1 MIFLSDMPVRTPQ
14 TMLTRIVVSLAC
26 VLLVA
31 GCGKQ
36 SDKSFDKEL
45 REYLLAHPEVIQEA
59 AIKLKQKQAAAA
71 AGVMKNAQERLERDP
86 RDFVANPN
94 GAITVVQF
102 FDYRCTYCQAVAPEV
117 LKLIANTPDVRVV
130 FKEHPVFGSVSD
142 SAARVALTPQGKSK
156 GLELYQALMG
166 QRKLTEARL
175 DTVIRSVGLN
185 PQEVRAAARDPAIT
199 QQILDTRTLAQ
210 EINIT
215 GTPTFLVA
223 GQVIQGAD
231 MDKLDAAI
239 KRARSVPYEPLA
251 STPLHR

>member
-1 MIFLSDMPVRTPQ
+1 MI
-14 TMLTRIVVSLAC
+14 TRIVASLAC
-26 VLLVA
+26 LLLAA
-31 GCGKQ
+31 GCSRQ
-36 SDKSFDKEL
+36 EDKAFEQEM

-59 AIKLKQKQAAAA
+59 AIKLRQKQAAASA
-71 AGVMKNAQERLERDP
+71 NVLKSAQDRLERDP
-86 RDFVANPN
+86 RDFVANPD

-102 FDYRCTYCQAVAPEV
+102 YDYRCTYCQAVAPEV

-142 SAARVALTPQGKSK
+142 AAAKVALTPQGQSK
-156 GLELYQALMG
+156 GLELYRALMS
-166 QRKLTEARL
+166 QKKLTDARL
-175 DTVIRSVGLN
+175 DTVIRGVGLN
-185 PQEVRAAARDPAIT
+185 APEVRAAARDPAIA
-199 QQILDTRTLAQ
+199 QHILDTRTLAQ

-239 KRARSVPYEPLA
+239 KRARSVSYEPLA
-251 STPLHR
+251 STHR

>member
-1 MIFLSDMPVRTPQ
+1 
-14 TMLTRIVVSLAC
+14 MLTRIVASLAC
-26 VLLVA
+26 ILLIA
-31 GCGKQ
+31 GCSRQ
-36 SDKSFDKEL
+36 SDKAFDKEM

-71 AGVMKNAQERLERDP
+71 VSTLKNAQQRLERDP

-102 FDYRCTYCQAVAPEV
+102 FDYRCTYCQAVTPEV

-142 SAARVALTPQGKSK
+142 SAAKVALTPQGQSK
-156 GLELYQALMG
+156 GLELYRALMS
-166 QRKLTEARL
+166 QKKLTEARL
-175 DTVIRSVGLN
+175 DTVISSVGLN
-185 PQEVRAAARDPAIT
+185 PQEVRAAARDPAIA
-199 QQILDTRTLAQ
+199 QHILDTRALAQ

-239 KRARSVPYEPLA
+239 KRARSTSYEPLA
-251 STPLHR
+251 SAHTQR

>member
-1 MIFLSDMPVRTPQ
+1 MPLTAPQ
-14 TMLTRIVVSLAC
+14 TMIARIVAGLAC
-26 VLLVA
+26 LLLVA
-31 GCGKQ
+31 GCSRHEDKAFEKQ
-36 SDKSFDKEL
+36 M

-59 AIKLKQKQAAAA
+59 AIKLRQKQAAASA
-71 AGVMKNAQERLERDP
+71 SVLKNAQARLERDP

-102 FDYRCTYCQAVAPEV
+102 YDYRCTYCQAIAPEV

-142 SAARVALTPQGKSK
+142 SAAKVALTPQGQSK
-156 GLELYQALMG
+156 GLELYRGLMS
-166 QRKLTEARL
+166 QKKLTEPRL
-175 DTVIRSVGLN
+175 DTVISSLGLN
-185 PQEVRAAARDPAIT
+185 PPAVRAAAGDPAIAKHI
-199 QQILDTRTLAQ
+199 QDTRALAQ

-231 MDKLDAAI
+231 MDKLDQAI
-239 KRARSVPYEPLA
+239 KRARSASYEALA
-251 STPLHR
+251 STPAHR